1 VALRLG
7 VDVGGTFTDLLLYD
21 ETTGAVH
28 LAKVPSTPADQ
39 SEGVL
44 HGIDEVCR
52 IAGRAPAEVSTVLH
66 GTTVATNTVLTGTGA
81 RVGLLVTEGFRYL
94 LHLARSWTP
103 GPLFGWMIYEKPDP
117 IADVEDTLEVPE
129 RIDAR
134 GRVVR
139 ELDLDA
145 AVRAATRLRDA
156 GVEVLTVCLLNAYAN
171 PAHERELARAI
182 RDALP
187 ELPVS
192 ISSDVLHEFREYERA
207 TTTVMNAYVQ
217 PRMRRYLT
225 ALGERLAER
234 DLDAAVSVV
243 RSDGGLM
250 SIAAASA
257 TPVQTMLSGP
267 SGGVGGA
274 LLVARR
280 AGFDR
285 IVTFDM
291 GGTSTDVALCLGAA
305 QLTRETQVGEFP
317 VKAPS
322 VDVQT
327 IGAGGGS
334 IASVSPATGSLRV
347 GPQSAGADPG
357 PAAYGRGGTE
367 ATVTDANLVLGHLT
381 PRLVGGAMEL
391 DVELAREA
399 VSRVAEQ
406 MGAATP
412 EQAAAGMIDIVN
424 ENMLGALRVVTV
436 QRGVDPRTTALVA
449 FGGAGPLHANALG
462 RLLGAYPVIV
472 PPDPGVLSALG
483 FVAAGFANEFNQTL
497 IRPLADLDPNEVR
510 DRLTALGNEARGW
523 LADEGVEEDARSVRY
538 AADLRYRRQG
548 YEIAIDVDPDALD
561 DLAGL
566 GERFDAEH
574 QRLYGFT
581 LPGGVEVVN
590 IRATGVGRPPELA
603 LAPREK
609 SGSGTPEPAGSQR
622 MWVDGGFVDA
632 AVYERTT
639 LGAGHR
645 LPGPAIVT
653 QYDSTTLILP
663 AHVGV
668 VHESGSILIWPE
680 GGEPA

>member
-1 VALRLG
+1 M
-7 VDVGGTFTDLLLYD
+7 
-21 ETTGAVH
+21 H

-52 IAGRAPAEVSTVLH
+52 IAGRAPADVATVLH

-81 RVGLLVTEGFRYL
+81 RVGLLVTQGFRYL

-117 IADVEDTLEVPE
+117 IAAVEDTLEVPE
-129 RIDAR
+129 RMDAR
-134 GRVVR
+134 GRVLTPLDR
-139 ELDLDA
+139 EALVA
-145 AVRAATRLRDA
+145 AATRLRDA
-156 GVEVLTVCLLNAYAN
+156 GVDVLTLCFLNSFAN
-171 PAHERELARAI
+171 PAHEREAAQHL

-187 ELPVS
+187 DLPIS

-217 PRMRRYLT
+217 PRMRGYLT
-225 ALGERLAER
+225 SLGDRMAER
-234 DLDAAVSVV
+234 ELRAAVSVV

-257 TPVQTMLSGP
+257 TPVHTMLSGP
-267 SGGVGGA
+267 SGGVNGA
-274 LLVARR
+274 ILVARR
-280 AGFDR
+280 AGYDR
-285 IVTFDM
+285 VVTFDM
-291 GGTSTDVALCLGAA
+291 GGTSTDVALCLDGQA
-305 QLTRETQVGEFP
+305 QLTRETHVGEFP

-334 IASVSPATGSLRV
+334 IASISPATGSLRV

-357 PAAYGRGGTE
+357 PAAYGRGGTD
-367 ATVTDANLVLGHLT
+367 ATVTDANLVLGHLP
-381 PRLVGGAMEL
+381 PRLVGGAMTL

-399 VSRVAEQ
+399 VGRVAGQ
-406 MGAATP
+406 MEAHGP
-412 EQAAAGMIDIVN
+412 EAAAAGIVDIVN

-462 RLLGAYPVIV
+462 RLLGSYPVIV

-497 IRPLADLDPNEVR
+497 IRPLADLEPGDVR
-510 DRLTALGNEARGW
+510 ARLEALGADARGW
-523 LADEGVEEDARSVRY
+523 LAAEGVAEDAREVRY
-538 AADLRYRRQG
+538 AADMRYRRQG
-548 YEIAIDVDPDALD
+548 YEIAIEVDLD
-561 DLAGL
+561 DLDSLDGL
-566 GERFDAEH
+566 GARFSAEH
-574 QRLYGFT
+574 ERLYGFT

-590 IRATGVGRPPELA
+590 LRATGVGRAEELA
-603 LAPREK
+603 LAAPGEAAD
-609 SGSGTPEPAGSQR
+609 GTPQPAGEQR
-622 MWVDGGFVDA
+622 MWVEGSWVQAPVYDRA
-632 AVYERTT
+632 ALR
-639 LGAGHR
+639 AGHR

-653 QYDSTTLILP
+653 QYDSTTLILRE
-663 AHVGV
+663 HVGV
-668 VHESGSILIWPE
+668 VHPSGSILIWPADAE
-680 GGEPA
+680 EAR